1 MEKKTKEADG
11 NEKKKLMQVNKG
23 EVYLYRSSNKETEGT
38 EIMKTRLGVVISP
51 NELNKWGKRF
61 VIIPLTSKKTDN
73 IYAYEVPIFFQE
85 IKGKALLD
93 QIRTVSG
100 TRLIQK
106 EGQLTEK
113 EMQAIQEKIMSFFES
128 WDYLS
133 KKGFD
138 HVQK

>member
-1 MEKKTKEADG
+1 
-11 NEKKKLMQVNKG
+11 
-23 EVYLYRSSNKETEGT
+23 
-38 EIMKTRLGVVISP
+38 
-51 NELNKWGKRF
+51 

-128 WDYLS
+128 
-133 KKGFD
+133 
-138 HVQK
+138 